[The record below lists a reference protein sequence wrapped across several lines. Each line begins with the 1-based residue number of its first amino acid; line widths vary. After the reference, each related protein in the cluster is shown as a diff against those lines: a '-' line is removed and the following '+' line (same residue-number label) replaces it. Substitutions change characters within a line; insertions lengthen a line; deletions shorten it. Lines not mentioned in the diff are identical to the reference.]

1 MSLRRTTL
9 VGIAVVAM
17 LAGPRAQVSAS
28 AGRDAPGSS
37 RVTHGA
43 IPFAPAYGTYAWPV
57 VGRIIDPYRPPSSPY
72 GPGHRG
78 MDIAAPVGTSVHA
91 ASGGVVAFAGSVAGS
106 LFVSIDHPDG
116 VRTTYGYLSSVAV
129 SRGDVVARD
138 QVIAASG
145 LGHPG
150 KSPPHLH
157 FGARLDGNYIDPLPL
172 LAPLVVWPLL
182 HLGPLPASPG
192 GYLA

>member
-9 VGIAVVAM
+9 VGVAVVAM
-17 LAGPRAQVSAS
+17 VAGPRLQATAS
-28 AGRDAPGSS
+28 AVRQSPATSS
-37 RVTHGA
+37 FTRGA
-43 IPFAPAYGTYAWPV
+43 IPFAPVYGTYAWPV
-57 VGRIIDPYRPPSSPY
+57 VGRIIDPFRLPF
-72 GPGHRG
+72 GPFGAGHRG
-78 MDIAAPVGTSVHA
+78 IDIASPVGTPVHA

-129 SRGDVVARD
+129 SKGDAVARN
-138 QVIAASG
+138 QVIAASA

-157 FGARLDGNYIDPLPL
+157 FGARLDGRYIDPQPL
-172 LAPLVVWPLL
+172 LMPLAVWPLL

-192 GYLA
+192 GGPV